1 MTLATKDATRDVS
14 KLREQV
20 RNKKLREMINEEEAS
35 AEEIL
40 RGEFMLEEKKL
51 SVILSSIA
59 QQLQHTRTILRL
71 ARDQAQQDKQRT
83 ISALSLIRKTIKT
96 RQHNDFEN
104 EYRLRSEEYANIEK
118 EIKAKVTP
126 IQSPRRVKGIMEC
139 SNLMLKLLD
148 EEVEIFDTI
157 MRALSDNKFDILDAT
172 WSRLINLLEKEKLL
186 IGQLRALY

>member
-157 MRALSDNKFDILDAT
+157 MRALSDNKFDILDST
-172 WSRLINLLEKEKLL
+172 WRRLINLLEKEKLL

>member
-1 MTLATKDATRDVS
+1 MVLATTRDVS

-20 RNKKLREMINEEEAS
+20 RNKNLREMINEEEAS

-40 RGEFMLEEKKL
+40 KGEFMLEEKKL

-71 ARDQAQQDKQRT
+71 ARDQAQQDKQKT

-126 IQSPRRVKGIMEC
+126 IQNPRRVRGIMEC
-139 SNLMLKLLD
+139 SKLMLKLLD